1 MKFKT
6 FAIGYVL
13 ALALFLFAQHR
24 TEAAPPSAFRGVV
37 DLTHSTQEQGR
48 PGHMANSVNRSLIAH
63 RLAQPESLATHI
75 AAPASLARGMWS
87 VDQIPAERLIAP
99 LVVLDV
105 SASVSN
111 NPDYQVSVED
121 IARWEQANGPIP
133 LGSVVVARTGWDSR
147 WKNVAHFAGYSADA
161 AQFLVEG
168 RDAIG
173 LGSDTPSRQSAVY
186 QYALAHSV
194 YLLKNVANLDR
205 VPASGAIAMVAPTK
219 LPGAAEGPVR
229 VMALVR

>member
-37 DLTHSTQEQGR
+37 DLTHSMQEQGR
-48 PGHMANSVNRSLIAH
+48 SGHVVTASTAR
-63 RLAQPESLATHI
+63 RFAQPESLATHI

-133 LGSVVVARTGWDSR
+133 LGSVVVARTGWDSH